1 MYSKTLLFLT
11 SLSTVRA
18 QLAGTNSPEKHPSLS
33 WSTCAKGGSC
43 QQKAGQVVLD
53 ANWRWTHQTGGSKNC
68 YTDNNWDK
76 GICTDNKA
84 CASKCAID
92 GADYSGTYGVTASGN
107 SLKLNFITKH
117 QYGTS
122 IGSRLYL
129 MASDSKYEMFSLLNK
144 EFTFDVDM
152 SNVPCGLNAALY
164 FVSMDADG
172 GMSRFPTNKAGAK
185 YGTGY
190 CDAQCPRDMKFI
202 NGEVGCSQCWNMTKD
217 G

>member
-1 MYSKTLLFLT
+1 MYNNYVLFL
-11 SLSTVRA
+11 SILATVRA
-18 QLAGTNSPEKHPSLS
+18 QLAGTNQAENHPAMNWQQCS
-33 WSTCAKGGSC
+33 KGGSC
-43 QQKAGQVVLD
+43 QTKAGKVVLD
-53 ANWRWTHQTGGSKNC
+53 ANWRWTHVQGGSTNC
-68 YTDNNWDK
+68 YDGNDWNKST
-76 GICTDNKA
+76 CTDNKA
-84 CASKCAID
+84 CAQKCAID
-92 GADYSGTYGVTASGN
+92 GADYKGTYGVTAGGN

-129 MASDSKYEMFSLLNK
+129 MADDTKYQMFSLLNK

-152 SNVPCGLNAALY
+152 ANTPCGLNAALY

-172 GMSRFPTNKAGAK
+172 GMSKYPGNKAGAK

-202 NGEVGCSQCWNMTKD
+202 NGEVG
-217 G
+217 